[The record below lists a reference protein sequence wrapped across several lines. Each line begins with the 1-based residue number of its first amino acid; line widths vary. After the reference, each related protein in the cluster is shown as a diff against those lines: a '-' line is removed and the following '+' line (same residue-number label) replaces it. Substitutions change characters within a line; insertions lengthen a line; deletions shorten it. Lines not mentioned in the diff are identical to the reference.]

1 MNKFKVGQIVLSSDG
16 QEHEVLSF
24 SFDSENGFR
33 YKVTSKEVDMIKKEI
48 VHGISHYSEKEL
60 KGVKNDK

>member
-1 MNKFKVGQIVLSSDG
+1 MNKFKVGQKVVSSDG

-24 SFDSENGFR
+24 SFDSERGFM

-48 VHGISHYSEKEL
+48 VEGIAHFGEKEL
-60 KGVKNDK
+60 KGVKK